1 MVFPSSVVEDPKGAV
16 MFSLTDRRRIREE
29 SGCADETIRAFPH
42 VRDVSRRRI
51 ERACVSLG
59 ISTPATTA
67 SALAISTI
75 PATAA

>member
-51 ERACVSLG
+51 ERACTSLG
-59 ISTPATTA
+59 IVVPATVGQ
-67 SALAISTI
+67 ALAVSSH
-75 PATAA
+75 PGVAA